1 MAIYHLLSDDQ
12 KAPDSTLP
20 DTGVGFEWE
29 RVLSPALIVTEKYG
43 TRASTILSVAS
54 DGGAYFAEHTRAP
67 DGSVSHVA
75 QFNFAL
81 LPG

>member
-1 MAIYHLLSDDQ
+1 MAIYRLLSDAK

-20 DTGVGFEWE
+20 DTGVGIEWE

-43 TRASTILSVAS
+43 TRASTMLSVAN
-54 DGGAYFAEHTRAP
+54 DGRTSFAEHIHAP

-75 QFNFAL
+75 QFNFEL
-81 LPG
+81 LAD